1 LPPHESSSYSYY
13 YYGWGSCSVANVF
26 SHRADSTLAGTPLL
40 HTGCRFR
47 FLQLMLRLL
56 LLLLL
61 LFLLLL
67 RLLLLLLLPDIA
79 KCSFLQFL
87 FGFLDKLIDFLM
99 VHLILLLLPLTR
111 RGWRRYLLPL
121 LLNCLLYVLLPM
133 LSFVVLL
140 LLLLVIPGL
149 LELVLD
155 QIEKRILFLML
166 SVIQMNPSLF
176 VSAQTSCSP

>member
-1 LPPHESSSYSYY
+1 
-13 YYGWGSCSVANVF
+13 
-26 SHRADSTLAGTPLL
+26 
-40 HTGCRFR
+40 
-47 FLQLMLRLL
+47 M
-56 LLLLL
+56 
-61 LFLLLL
+61 
-67 RLLLLLLLPDIA
+67 
-79 KCSFLQFL
+79 
-87 FGFLDKLIDFLM
+87 IDFLM

-176 VSAQTSCSP
+176 VSAHTSCSP